1 MFGRSSCFNLSS
13 YRCYYLMRV
22 RSKHKWFR
30 RIDTEPGKL
39 IASGSK
45 LVRIV
50 KRIWL
55 LDLRCRMQT
64 EPKKSALFF
73 PADWI
78 LSEIGSLKKCQL
90 AGVFLCLLF
99 GERRA
104 TPRFFFSLVAWLV
117 LCYHFFFAL
126 DCFHAL
132 YVAYLKKKMLR
143 FRYASMY
150 CLLPLHLL
158 LFPALAIC

>member
-117 LCYHFFFAL
+117 LCYHFF
-126 DCFHAL
+126 
-132 YVAYLKKKMLR
+132 
-143 FRYASMY
+143 
-150 CLLPLHLL
+150 LHLIVFMPCML
-158 LFPALAIC
+158 PTSRRKCFASVMPPCIVCCRYICYCSLP

>member
-1 MFGRSSCFNLSS
+1 MFGWSSCFNLSS

-90 AGVFLCLLF
+90 AGVFYVYYSGS
-99 GERRA
+99 GERL
-104 TPRFFFSLVAWLV
+104 PVSFFFFGSMAGAV
-117 LCYHFFFAL
+117 LPFF
-126 DCFHAL
+126 CT
-132 YVAYLKKKMLR
+132 
-143 FRYASMY
+143 
-150 CLLPLHLL
+150 
-158 LFPALAIC
+158 

>member
-22 RSKHKWFR
+22 RSKDKWFR

-78 LSEIGSLKKCQL
+78 LSEIGSLKKCHWQEFFYVYYS
-90 AGVFLCLLF
+90 GS
-99 GERRA
+99 GERL
-104 TPRFFFSLVAWLV
+104 PVSFFSLVAWLG
-117 LCYHFFFAL
+117 LCYHFF
-126 DCFHAL
+126 CT
-132 YVAYLKKKMLR
+132 
-143 FRYASMY
+143 
-150 CLLPLHLL
+150 
-158 LFPALAIC
+158 